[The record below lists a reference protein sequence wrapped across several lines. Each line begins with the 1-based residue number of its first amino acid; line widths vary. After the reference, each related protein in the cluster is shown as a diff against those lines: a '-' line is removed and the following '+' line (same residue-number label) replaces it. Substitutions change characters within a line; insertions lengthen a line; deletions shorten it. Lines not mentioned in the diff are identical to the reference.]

1 MSYAC
6 FINHGVY
13 GQEISNYPHKVSG
26 VSGAYAMG
34 GADITLSGSSKWTY
48 EAWSDDDDNE
58 GGANDNA
65 FAINNNVTVAASLA
79 SDSGLTYGTSL
90 TLDTGGGAINDDGM
104 KLYVS
109 GNFGEIRTGSGTVGD
124 AINMDVTGM
133 VDGEKSSGAG
143 SLRGDSVATGSD
155 SSISY
160 FTPTISGLNGGISFT
175 DAGSDSRADS
185 TEIGLKF
192 STNVG
197 GNPLTLSYTQ
207 SNTSADGVPSV
218 DAVTATEDNLTIDF
232 DAETFEFESAVAA
245 VEAVPGNGA
254 KSAASY
260 GIGYEAGPISFKVA
274 VNSSSTEDA
283 DGNEVSDAS
292 NTGFGL
298 GYKVSDALKFGVYQ
312 VSGEDG
318 DTEYSE
324 TAASLTYTIAPG
336 LTTNLAYLTA
346 DTDIDDESSS
356 YSSTTAY
363 IKVAF

>member
-1 MSYAC
+1 MEEFPNEKILLASTALVMA
-6 FINHGVY
+6 F
-13 GQEISNYPHKVSG
+13 G

-34 GADITLSGSSKWTY
+34 GAEITLSGNSKWTY
-48 EAWSDDDDNE
+48 KAWLDDAENM
-58 GGANDNA
+58 GGNNDNS
-65 FAINNNVTVAASLA
+65 FTIGNSVTVDSVAA

-90 TLDTGGGAINDDGM
+90 TLNTGGGAISDDGM

-109 GNFGEIRTGSGTVGD
+109 GGFGEIRTGSGTVGD
-124 AINMDVTGM
+124 EINMDVGG
-133 VDGEKSSGAG
+133 VVEGEESAG
-143 SLRGDSVATGSD
+143 DTSLRGDSVANGSD

-160 FTPTISGLNGGISFT
+160 FTPTIAGPSGGAISGGISFT
-175 DAGSDSRADS
+175 DAGAESKADT

-192 STNVG
+192 TADVG

-207 SNTSADGVPSV
+207 SNTSADGVADVEASP
-218 DAVTATEDNLTIDF
+218 ATIDP
-232 DAETFEFESAVAA
+232 DDSTTVIPAVAA
-245 VEAVPGNGA
+245 VTGAGA

-274 VNSSSTEDA
+274 VNSSSAEDA
-283 DGNEVSDAS
+283 DGNETSDAS

-298 GYKVSDALKFGVYQ
+298 GYKVSDGLKFAVYQ
-312 VSGEDG
+312 VGGEDG
-318 DTEYSE
+318 DVEYSE

-336 LTTNLAYLTA
+336 LTTNLAYLTS
-346 DTDIDDESSS
+346 DTDNTDTKTSES